1 MLLALH
7 LENMAVIESVDI
19 EFLPGFNVLTGE
31 TGAGKS
37 IIVDA
42 IGAVLGGRISR
53 DIVRSG
59 APRAEVSALFG
70 GFTEAAAAE
79 LQAVGAQPD
88 EDGYLLLQRVIM
100 PDGRGSCRLNGRPST
115 AALFRAA
122 APHLVNIHGQH
133 DSQQLLNEAS
143 HLRYLD
149 AYAGVGEPLSRYK
162 EAYGRYCDTRRT
174 LNALNTDE
182 AEKARRMDMLKF
194 QITQLERAHL
204 KPGEEEKLYAR
215 RSILSNSEKLSK
227 ALGEASGLLSGGGET
242 PGAVES
248 VEQAAAALRRV
259 AHVSPDIEKACTL
272 LSELSYSLSDAAQE
286 VEALFDGIEYSE
298 RELDAIESRIDV
310 LTRLGRRYGPG
321 VDAMLAYLEKSRTQ
335 LAQIESADERRAEL
349 ETELG
354 KRRSQALV
362 LAQQLSQARLEAAQR
377 LEKEIRAQLTYL
389 DMPRAVFQV
398 ALSRPPAPGE
408 ELGPDGID
416 RAAFYISVNAGEA
429 PKPLSRVASGG
440 ELSRIMLAIKNV
452 LAAGDSVGTM
462 VFDEIDTGISGRAA
476 QKVARRIA
484 SLARARQVL
493 CVTHLT
499 QIAAMAD
506 RHFFIEKGEH
516 AGRSFTQVR
525 ILDGAQRAGE
535 LARISSGESITQSAL
550 DAAQE
555 MLDECAQYKL
565 NLSSG
570 EST

>member
-19 EFLPGFNVLTGE
+19 EFAPGFNVLTGE

-42 IGAVLGGRISR
+42 ISAVLGGRISR

-59 APRAEVSALFG
+59 AARAEICALFG
-70 GFTEAAAAE
+70 SFTAAAAAE
-79 LQAVGAQPD
+79 LQAIGVQPD

-100 PDGRGSCRLNGRPST
+100 PDGRGSCRINGRPST
-115 AALFRAA
+115 AALLRAA
-122 APHLVNIHGQH
+122 SAYLVNIHGQH
-133 DSQQLLNEAS
+133 DSQQLLNDAS

-149 AYAGVGEPLSRYK
+149 AYAGAGTLLSLYR
-162 EAYGRYCDTRRT
+162 EAYGRYCSTRRA
-174 LNALNTDE
+174 LDALNTDE

-194 QITQLERAHL
+194 QITQLERARL
-204 KPGEEEKLYAR
+204 TPGEEEKLYAR
-215 RSILSNSEKLSK
+215 RNILSNSEKLSK
-227 ALGEASGLLSGGGET
+227 ALGEAAGLLSGGGDA
-242 PGAVES
+242 PGAVEA

-259 AHVSPDIEKACTL
+259 AHVSPEIEKTAVTL
-272 LSELSYSLSDAAQE
+272 AELAYSLSDASQE
-286 VEALFDGIEYSE
+286 LDALFDGIEYSE

-321 VDAMLAYLEKSRTQ
+321 VDAMLAYLEKIRAE
-335 LAQIESADERRAEL
+335 LAQIESADEQRAGL
-349 ETELG
+349 EAELG
-354 KRRSQALV
+354 KRYNEAFA
-362 LAQQLSQARLEAAQR
+362 LAQQLSQARLEAAQQ
-377 LEKEIRAQLTYL
+377 LEKEIRAQLAYL

-398 ALSRPPAPGE
+398 SLSRPCAPGE
-408 ELGPDGID
+408 ELTPDGID
-416 RAAFYISVNAGEA
+416 RAVFYISVNAGEA

-484 SLARARQVL
+484 SLAQSRQIL

-516 AGRSFTQVR
+516 EGRAFTNVR
-525 ILDGAQRAGE
+525 ILDENQRAGE

-550 DAAQE
+550 DAAHE

-570 EST
+570 EIT